1 MRKLKKLKELFK
13 LSLLEKQN
21 LLQLIREQER
31 MIQRQDLIIKS
42 LQQQIKRGA

>member
-31 MIQRQDLIIKS
+31 TIQRQDLIIKS
-42 LQQQIKRGA
+42 LQQQIKKGV

>member
-31 MIQRQDLIIKS
+31 TIQRQDLTIKS
-42 LQQQIKRGA
+42 IQQQIKRGA

>member
-1 MRKLKKLKELFK
+1 MRKLKRLKELFK

-31 MIQRQDLIIKS
+31 MIQRQDLTIKS
-42 LQQQIKRGA
+42 LQQQIKRGV

>member
-42 LQQQIKRGA
+42 LQQQIKRGL

>member
-1 MRKLKKLKELFK
+1 MRKLKRLKELFK
-13 LSLLEKQN
+13 LTLLEKQN

-42 LQQQIKRGA
+42 LQQQIKRGV

>member
-1 MRKLKKLKELFK
+1 MRKLKRLKELFK
-13 LSLLEKQN
+13 LTLLEKQN

-42 LQQQIKRGA
+42 LQQQIKRGL

>member
-13 LSLLEKQN
+13 LTLLEKQN

-31 MIQRQDLIIKS
+31 MIQRQNLIIKS
-42 LQQQIKRGA
+42 LQQQINRGV